1 MINFLLENG
10 ANMKKHLFFRDGHQ
24 KLVNNQNYI
33 DNAIILK
40 IIFTYAKADKIEL
53 DFLYNYL
60 KPDNKVGLD
69 DYTNDDFIK
78 SLQTYINSLN
88 IDSKE
93 SLMKILH
100 EEIVFPLKSSII
112 CCNNKLE
119 LILYIIAPFM
129 NLPFNL
135 SIDWILNLELKYFF
149 IKLIK
154 SKNQINLE
162 EKKIIIDYIWE
173 NYIKNNLFTEDYL
186 GNLISQWISV
196 SFNK

>member
-1 MINFLLENG
+1 
-10 ANMKKHLFFRDGHQ
+10 
-24 KLVNNQNYI
+24 
-33 DNAIILK
+33 
-40 IIFTYAKADKIEL
+40 
-53 DFLYNYL
+53 
-60 KPDNKVGLD
+60 
-69 DYTNDDFIK
+69 
-78 SLQTYINSLN
+78 
-88 IDSKE
+88 
-93 SLMKILH
+93 
-100 EEIVFPLKSSII
+100 
-112 CCNNKLE
+112 
-119 LILYIIAPFM
+119 M

-154 SKNQINLE
+154 SKSQINLE